1 MFQKKEIALLAS
13 LAYVNAGYRI
23 VNVYVRMA
31 VGEYSAMLFLP
42 IAALAVY
49 RIYTDSGASRKRC
62 RSNALLLAA
71 GMTGLIGTHVL
82 TTEMTCFF
90 LLLVCILLWKKTL
103 QKQVLKTYLYAVL
116 ETVILNLYF
125 IVPFVDYYF
134 HVDVNIRHSMD
145 EGAMMIQKN
154 GAQIGEY
161 FAFFQNIFGSHMG
174 LTPGLVLMTALIA
187 AAVLVINRQASGQIR
202 FYTGLSVCLLFL
214 ASRNFPW
221 DYLSAHAAAGRMLAQ
236 IQFPWRFLSLAVV
249 VLSMLLGSMFQQLYH
264 VGQPQMYK
272 KLLLLTAGACAAMSV
287 FYASDYVDAGG
298 MIHYYDTAEV
308 NTYATGSLYIRTGSN
323 QQILTGAITG
333 DNHMAEISSVS
344 RSGSHMELFCR
355 AKEDAD
361 GSVEVPFFHYKGYRV
376 RDEQGRE
383 YEISDGY
390 NNVVRFTVPAGYAG
404 KFTVDFVQ
412 PWYWKAG
419 AWVSLGYAVCLVI
432 RGMAARRKKRGV

>member
-1 MFQKKEIALLAS
+1 M
-13 LAYVNAGYRI
+13 
-23 VNVYVRMA
+23 
-31 VGEYSAMLFLP
+31 
-42 IAALAVY
+42 
-49 RIYTDSGASRKRC
+49 
-62 RSNALLLAA
+62 
-71 GMTGLIGTHVL
+71 
-82 TTEMTCFF
+82 
-90 LLLVCILLWKKTL
+90 

-134 HVDVNIRHSMD
+134 HVDVNIRQSMD

-161 FAFFQNIFGSHMG
+161 FAFFQNLFGTHMG

-187 AAVLVINRQASGQIR
+187 AAVLVMNRQASGQIR

-249 VLSMLLGSMFQQLYH
+249 TLTMLLGSMFQQLH
-264 VGQPQMYK
+264 RAGQPQMYK

-287 FYASDYVDAGG
+287 FYTSDYVDAGG

-333 DNHMAEISSVS
+333 DDHMAEISSVS

-419 AWVSLGYAVCLVI
+419 AWVSFGYAVCLVI